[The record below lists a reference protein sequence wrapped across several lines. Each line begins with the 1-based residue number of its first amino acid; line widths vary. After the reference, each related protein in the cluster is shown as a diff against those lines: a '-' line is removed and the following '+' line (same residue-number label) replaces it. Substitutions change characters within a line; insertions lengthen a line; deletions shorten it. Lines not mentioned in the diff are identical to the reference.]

1 MEYFV
6 SVLDYAKEQHE
17 KPFKHTFLNTSRIL
31 AGINVLAPGQE
42 QPIHDHPDQD
52 KFYFVLEGMGSFTV
66 GDQTVP
72 CSPGVLVLAPAGI
85 NHGVKNLGPERL
97 VFLTTI
103 APGMAA
109 G

>member
-1 MEYFV
+1 MENFIPP
-6 SVLDYAKEQHE
+6 LDYAKEQSQ
-17 KPFKHTFLNTSRIL
+17 KPFKHTFLNTSRVL
-31 AGINVLAPGQE
+31 VGINVLAAGQE
-42 QPIHDHPDQD
+42 QPIHDHQDQD
-52 KFYFVLEGMGSFTV
+52 KFYFVLEGTGQFTV

-72 CSPGVLVLAPAGI
+72 CGPGTLVLAPAGTD
-85 NHGVKNLGPERL
+85 HGVKNSGPQRL